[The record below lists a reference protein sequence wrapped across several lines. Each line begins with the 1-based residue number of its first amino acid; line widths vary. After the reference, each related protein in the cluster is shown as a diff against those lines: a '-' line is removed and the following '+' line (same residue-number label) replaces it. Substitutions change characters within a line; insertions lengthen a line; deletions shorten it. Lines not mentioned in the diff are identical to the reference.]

1 MIKEKIFEDKVR
13 TDLDYAK
20 HLDNIFDFYDRSA
33 KPEFAEVRDIVNKW
47 FESYPIDE
55 KHELK
60 SRFKKTFSS
69 AFFELF
75 IYQLFTKQGFK
86 LTTHPKLTHTDKT
99 PDFLA
104 EKGDFSFY
112 IEAKEATDLSESEVA
127 QNKKLSAL
135 YNAISTCNIP
145 DFWLCIDEFHI
156 KGNKQPSGKR
166 IIELIETESKK
177 FTPEAVANQLEI
189 DAQRESRH
197 IVIDKAD
204 VRIEI
209 TLLPKSPEIRGD
221 SSIKPIGV
229 YPMGTFWGGP
239 DESIRN
245 AVQKKASRYGD
256 LDKPYLICINAL
268 SERGVNSISVH
279 IAILGSVAG
288 TFSTNP
294 NDKDLRWERTKDG
307 VFLSD
312 RGPIAT
318 RVSGIFVTRVFPS
331 NVFAAEHW
339 LLKHPYCKLELDCK
353 QLDLQHEELEG
364 TSWQN
369 IPGKTVGEILK

>member
-1 MIKEKIFEDKVR
+1 MQEKIFEDKVR

-20 HLDNIFDFYDRSA
+20 HLDNTFDFYDRSA
-33 KPEFAEVRDIVNKW
+33 KPEFAEVRNTINKW
-47 FESYPIDE
+47 FDSYPVNE

-86 LTTHPKLTHTDKT
+86 LTAHPKLTHTDKT

-104 EKGDFSFY
+104 EKGNFSFY
-112 IEAKEATDLSESEVA
+112 IEAKEATDLTESEVA

-135 YNAISTCNIP
+135 YDAISTCEIP
-145 DFWLCIDEFHI
+145 DFWLCIDELQI
-156 KGNKQPSGKR
+156 KGSKQPSGRR
-166 IIELIETESKK
+166 IIELIEAEAKK
-177 FTPEAVANQLEI
+177 FTPEAVANQLEL
-189 DAQRESRH
+189 DTRRESRH
-197 IVIDKAD
+197 IIIDK
-204 VRIEI
+204 
-209 TLLPKSPEIRGD
+209 PKSPEIRGD

-229 YPMGTFWGGP
+229 YPMETFWGGP

-256 LDKPYLICINAL
+256 LDKPYLLCINAL
-268 SERGVNSISVH
+268 SERGVNTISIH
-279 IAILGSVAG
+279 NALLGSVAG
-288 TFSTNP
+288 TWSTNP
-294 NDKDLRWERTKDG
+294 NNKDFRWERTKDG

-331 NVFAAEHW
+331 NAFVAEHW
-339 LLKHPYCKLELDCK
+339 LLKHPYCKIEMDCK
-353 QLDLQHEELEG
+353 QLDLHYEELQG
-364 TSWQN
+364 TYWQN
-369 IPGKTVGEILK
+369 IPGKTISEILK